1 MQPVITDLAEL
12 FHYIFRLHDETKRGM
27 SAALSSCPKCH
38 FAMLETLSTL
48 IAKHGHEGTIYVS
61 QLAEASRQTM
71 PVISRG
77 LRTLEQE
84 GLIERITDPND
95 RRKTLVRITPQG
107 RAASAAGEEALVR
120 YFSGI
125 AHRLTPEQRQQFS
138 QLKDILLAAIE
149 AENAEQNQKSKGDN
163 QNG

>member
-1 MQPVITDLAEL
+1 MQPVITDLAGL

-61 QLAEASRQTM
+61 QLAEASRQAM

-84 GLIERITDPND
+84 ASP
-95 RRKTLVRITPQG
+95 TPTTVG
-107 RAASAAGEEALVR
+107 KRWCASPRRAAPPAPPGKKRWCGIFPALPT
-120 YFSGI
+120 
-125 AHRLTPEQRQQFS
+125 A
-138 QLKDILLAAIE
+138 
-149 AENAEQNQKSKGDN
+149 
-163 QNG
+163 

>member
-1 MQPVITDLAEL
+1 MQPVITDLAGL
-12 FHYIFRLHDETKRGM
+12 FHYIFRLHNETKRGM

-61 QLAEASRQTM
+61 QLAEASRQAM

-138 QLKDILLAAIE
+138 QLKDILLAGIE
-149 AENAEQNQKSKGDN
+149 AENAEQNQKLKGDN